1 MAKSLACAAL
11 AIVAHAQSEA
21 ETREGSIFVTSEAQS
36 VVMYDTTS
44 FADTVSTKVKWTIN
58 SYGIV
63 NLDTQERYVAIEHVL
78 ETPIFKDDV
87 ITFEI

>member
-1 MAKSLACAAL
+1 
-11 AIVAHAQSEA
+11 
-21 ETREGSIFVTSEAQS
+21 
-36 VVMYDTTS
+36 MYDTTS